1 MPCVT
6 TKENPKTKQLKL
18 LVHGEMLQE
27 LITKQQSGG
36 GYASQTNIAA
46 QLDHQSEANTG
57 SQLQEQTVRQ
67 SRRQD

>member
-27 LITKQQSGG
+27 LITKQ
-36 GYASQTNIAA
+36 
-46 QLDHQSEANTG
+46 
-57 SQLQEQTVRQ
+57 
-67 SRRQD
+67 